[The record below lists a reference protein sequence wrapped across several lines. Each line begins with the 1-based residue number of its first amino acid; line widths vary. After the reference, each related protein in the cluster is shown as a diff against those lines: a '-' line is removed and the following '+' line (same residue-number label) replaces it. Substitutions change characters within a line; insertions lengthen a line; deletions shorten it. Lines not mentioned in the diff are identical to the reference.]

1 MRSEPGGTLR
11 WLPTWKDR
19 GFFGKKKKTFKERQK
34 VKRMRDVVI
43 VSATRTPIGDFG
55 GSLKEVSATS
65 LAIAVIQSS
74 LQRAGIEKKVVE
86 QVIMGNCFEPLDQN
100 VARIAAVKSGLPLE
114 TPGFTIV
121 VNCASAM
128 QAIICGTQAIRD
140 GDVDAVIT
148 GGVESM
154 SNAPYILTTTRWGQR
169 LQHGQLID
177 MLWRAMQEYPIGAGM
192 GLTAENL
199 AEKYGI
205 SREEQDKFSL
215 FSQQRASK
223 AVREGRFKDEITPVL
238 IPQKKGEAK
247 IVDTDEHPRP
257 DVTLEKLAKLPP
269 AFKKDGTV
277 TAGNSSG
284 LNDAAAVTVL
294 MSKEKAKEVGLK
306 PLAKILG
313 YAIVGVDPSY
323 MGIGPVPATK
333 KVLSKTGLSLK
344 DIQLIEINEA
354 FAAQYL
360 SCERELG
367 FNRDI
372 VNVNGSGI
380 ALGHP
385 VGATGCRLVVTLIHE
400 MAKRNLT
407 LGLATLCVG
416 GGLGFAV
423 VIERG

>member
-1 MRSEPGGTLR
+1 
-11 WLPTWKDR
+11 
-19 GFFGKKKKTFKERQK
+19 
-34 VKRMRDVVI
+34 MRDVVM
-43 VSATRTPIGDFG
+43 VGATRTPIGDFG
-55 GSLKEVSATS
+55 GSLKDVSATS
-65 LAIAVIQSS
+65 LARAVIDSS
-74 LQRAGIEKKVVE
+74 IQRAGIEKKVVE

-121 VNCASAM
+121 VNCASGM

-140 GDVDAVIT
+140 GDVDVVIA

-154 SNAPYILTTTRWGQR
+154 STAPYILTTTRWGQR

-205 SREEQDKFSL
+205 SREEQDRFSL
-215 FSQQRASK
+215 LSQQRACK
-223 AVREGRFKDEITPVL
+223 AIQEGRFKDEITPVL

-247 IVDTDEHPRP
+247 VVDTDEHKKP
-257 DVTLEKLAKLPP
+257 DTTLEKLSKLPP

-284 LNDAAAVTVL
+284 LNDAAAATVL
-294 MSKEKAKEVGLK
+294 MSKEKAKEIGLK

-333 KVLSKTGLSLK
+333 KVLNKVGLSLK

-360 SCERELG
+360 SCEKELG
-367 FNRDI
+367 LNRDI

-400 MAKRNLT
+400 MVKRDLT

-423 VIERG
+423 VVERL

>member
-1 MRSEPGGTLR
+1 
-11 WLPTWKDR
+11 
-19 GFFGKKKKTFKERQK
+19 
-34 VKRMRDVVI
+34 MRDVVI

-55 GSLKEVSATS
+55 GSLKDVSTTS
-65 LAIAVIQSS
+65 LAMTVIESS
-74 LQRAGIEKKVVE
+74 IRRAEIEKKMIG

-100 VARIAAVKSGLPLE
+100 VARIAAVKCGLPLE
-114 TPGFTIV
+114 TAAFTIV
-121 VNCASAM
+121 VNCASGM

-140 GDVDAVIT
+140 GDMEVVLA

-205 SREEQDKFSL
+205 SREEQDRFSL
-215 FSQQRASK
+215 LSQQRACK
-223 AVREGRFKDEITPVL
+223 AIQEGKFKNEITPVS
-238 IPQKKGEAK
+238 IPQKKGEAR

-257 DVTLEKLAKLPP
+257 DVTLDKLAKLPP
-269 AFKKDGTV
+269 AFKQGGTV

-284 LNDAAAVTVL
+284 LNDAAAATIL
-294 MSKEKAKEVGLK
+294 TSKEKAKEMGLK

-333 KVLSKTGLSLK
+333 KVLSKVGLSLK

-360 SCERELG
+360 SCEKELG
-367 FNRDI
+367 LNREI

-400 MAKRNLT
+400 MAKRDLT

-416 GGLGFAV
+416 GGLGFAM
-423 VIERG
+423 VIERAD

>member
-1 MRSEPGGTLR
+1 
-11 WLPTWKDR
+11 
-19 GFFGKKKKTFKERQK
+19 
-34 VKRMRDVVI
+34 MRDVVI
-43 VSATRTPIGDFG
+43 TSATRTPIGDFG
-55 GSLKEVSATS
+55 GSLKDVSATS
-65 LAIAVIQSS
+65 LAMTVIDSS
-74 LQRAGIEKKVVE
+74 LQKAGIEKKVVE
-86 QVIMGNCFEPLDQN
+86 QVMMGNCFEPLDQN
-100 VARIAAVKSGLPLE
+100 VARIAAVKCGLPFE

-121 VNCASAM
+121 VNCASGM
-128 QAIICGTQAIRD
+128 QAIICGIQAIRD
-140 GDVDAVIT
+140 GDVDVVIA

-199 AEKYGI
+199 AEKYSI
-205 SREEQDKFSL
+205 SREEQDKFAL
-215 FSQQRASK
+215 LSQQRSCK
-223 AVREGRFKDEITPVL
+223 AILEGRFKDEITPVS

-284 LNDAAAVTVL
+284 LNDAAAVTILV
-294 MSKEKAKEVGLK
+294 SKEKAREMGLK

-323 MGIGPVPATK
+323 MGIGPVSATQRILK
-333 KVLSKTGLSLK
+333 KTKLSLN

-360 SCERELG
+360 ACERELG
-367 FNRDI
+367 FNREI

-400 MAKRNLT
+400 MAKRDLT

-416 GGLGFAV
+416 GGLGFSMIV
-423 VIERG
+423 ERV

>member
-1 MRSEPGGTLR
+1 MRE
-11 WLPTWKDR
+11 
-19 GFFGKKKKTFKERQK
+19 
-34 VKRMRDVVI
+34 VVV

-55 GSLKEVSATS
+55 GSLKDVSATS
-65 LAIAVIQSS
+65 LAMAVVESS
-74 LQRAGIEKKVVE
+74 LQRAGVEKKVVD
-86 QVIMGNCFEPLDQN
+86 QVILGNCFEPLDQN
-100 VARIAAVKSGLPLE
+100 VARIAAVKCGLPLE

-128 QAIICGTQAIRD
+128 QAMICGTQAIRD
-140 GDVDAVIT
+140 GDVDTVIA

-177 MLWRAMQEYPIGAGM
+177 MLWKAMQEYPIGAGM

-205 SREEQDKFSL
+205 SREEQDTFSFL
-215 FSQQRASK
+215 SQQRACK
-223 AVREGRFKDEITPVL
+223 AVRAGRFKDEITPVS

-269 AFKKDGTV
+269 AFKKNGTV

-294 MSKEKAKEVGLK
+294 MSKEKAKQMGLK
-306 PLAKILG
+306 PQARILG

-333 KVLSKTGLSLK
+333 KVLRKVGLSLK

-360 SCERELG
+360 SCEKELGLDREL
-367 FNRDI
+367 

-400 MAKRNLT
+400 MAKRDLT

-416 GGLGFAV
+416 GGLGFAIV
-423 VIERG
+423 VERE

>member
-1 MRSEPGGTLR
+1 M
-11 WLPTWKDR
+11 
-19 GFFGKKKKTFKERQK
+19 
-34 VKRMRDVVI
+34 I

-177 MLWRAMQEYPIGAGM
+177 MLWKAMQEYPIGAGM

-215 FSQQRASK
+215 LSQQRASK
-223 AVREGRFKDEITPVL
+223 AVREGRFKDEITPVS

-294 MSKEKAKEVGLK
+294 MSKEKAKEVGLM

-416 GGLGFAV
+416 GGLGFAM

>member
-1 MRSEPGGTLR
+1 M
-11 WLPTWKDR
+11 
-19 GFFGKKKKTFKERQK
+19 
-34 VKRMRDVVI
+34 MRDVVI
-43 VSATRTPIGDFG
+43 VSATRTAIGDFG
-55 GSLKEVSATS
+55 GSLKDVSATS
-65 LAIAVIQSS
+65 LAMAVIESS
-74 LQRAGIEKKVVE
+74 IQRAGIEKKVVE

-128 QAIICGTQAIRD
+128 QAMICGTQAIRD
-140 GDVDAVIT
+140 GDVNVVIA

-154 SNAPYILTTTRWGQR
+154 SNAPYILTTTRWGQH

-177 MLWRAMQEYPIGAGM
+177 MLWKAMQEYPIGAGM

-199 AEKYGI
+199 AEKYGV
-205 SREEQDKFSL
+205 SREEQDWFSL
-215 FSQQRASK
+215 LSQQRACK
-223 AVREGRFKDEITPVL
+223 AIQEGRFKDEITPVL

-247 IVDTDEHPRP
+247 KVDVDEHPRP
-257 DVTLEKLAKLPP
+257 DTTLEKLSKLVP

-294 MSKEKAKEVGLK
+294 MSEGKAKEMGLK

-333 KVLSKTGLSLK
+333 KVLNKVGLSLQ

-360 SCERELG
+360 SCEKELG
-367 FNRDI
+367 LNRDI

-400 MAKRNLT
+400 MVKRDLT

-416 GGLGFAV
+416 GGLGFAM
-423 VIERG
+423 VIERL

>member
-1 MRSEPGGTLR
+1 
-11 WLPTWKDR
+11 
-19 GFFGKKKKTFKERQK
+19 
-34 VKRMRDVVI
+34 MRDVVI

-177 MLWRAMQEYPIGAGM
+177 MLWKAMQEYPIGAGM

-215 FSQQRASK
+215 LSQQRASK
-223 AVREGRFKDEITPVL
+223 AVREGRFKDEITPVS

>member
-1 MRSEPGGTLR
+1 M
-11 WLPTWKDR
+11 K
-19 GFFGKKKKTFKERQK
+19 
-34 VKRMRDVVI
+34 DVVI

-128 QAIICGTQAIRD
+128 QAIICGAQAIRD

-177 MLWRAMQEYPIGAGM
+177 MLWKAMQEYPIGAGM

-223 AVREGRFKDEITPVL
+223 AVREGRFEDEITPVS
-238 IPQKKGEAK
+238 IPQKKGETK

-323 MGIGPVPATK
+323 MGIGPVPATQ

-344 DIQLIEINEA
+344 NIQLIEINEA

-367 FNRDI
+367 LNRDI

-416 GGLGFAV
+416 GGLGFAM
-423 VIERG
+423 VIERE

>member
-1 MRSEPGGTLR
+1 
-11 WLPTWKDR
+11 
-19 GFFGKKKKTFKERQK
+19 
-34 VKRMRDVVI
+34 MRDVII

-55 GSLKEVSATS
+55 GSLKDVSATS
-65 LAIAVIQSS
+65 LAMAVIDSS
-74 LQRAGIEKKVVE
+74 LQKVGIEKKVVE

-100 VARIAAVKSGLPLE
+100 VARIAAVKCGLPLE

-121 VNCASAM
+121 VNCASGM

-140 GDVDAVIT
+140 GDVDVVIA

-169 LQHGQLID
+169 LQHGQMID

-199 AEKYGI
+199 AERYGI
-205 SREEQDKFSL
+205 SREEQDKFAL
-215 FSQQRASK
+215 LSQQRSCK
-223 AVREGRFKDEITPVL
+223 AIREGRFKDEITPVS

-247 IVDTDEHPRP
+247 IVDTDEHPRS

-284 LNDAAAVTVL
+284 LNDAAAATVL
-294 MSKEKAKEVGLK
+294 MSKEKAKEMGLK

-313 YAIVGVDPSY
+313 YAIVGVDPFY
-323 MGIGPVPATK
+323 MGIGPVSATK
-333 KVLSKTGLSLK
+333 KVLNKVGLSLK

-360 SCERELG
+360 ACERELG
-367 FNRDI
+367 FNREI

-400 MAKRNLT
+400 MTKRDLT

-416 GGLGFAV
+416 GGLGFSMIV
-423 VIERG
+423 ERV

>member
-1 MRSEPGGTLR
+1 
-11 WLPTWKDR
+11 
-19 GFFGKKKKTFKERQK
+19 
-34 VKRMRDVVI
+34 MRDVVI

-55 GSLKEVSATS
+55 GSLKDVSAVS
-65 LAIAVIQSS
+65 LAMRVIESS
-74 LQRAGIEKKVVE
+74 LERVGLEKKVVE

-100 VARIAAVKSGLPLE
+100 VARIAAVKCGLPLE

-121 VNCASAM
+121 VNCASGM
-128 QAIICGTQAIRD
+128 QAMICGTQAIRD
-140 GDVDAVIT
+140 GDVEVVIA

-154 SNAPYILTTTRWGQR
+154 STAPYILTTTRWGQR

-205 SREEQDKFSL
+205 SREEQDRFSL
-215 FSQQRASK
+215 LSQQRACE
-223 AVREGRFKDEITPVL
+223 AIQGGRFKDEISPVS
-238 IPQKKGEAK
+238 IPQKKGEVK
-247 IVDTDEHPRP
+247 VVGTDEHPRP
-257 DVTLEKLAKLPP
+257 DVTLEKLSKLPP

-294 MSKEKAKEVGLK
+294 MSKEKAKEIGLK

-313 YAIVGVDPSY
+313 YAMVGVDPSY
-323 MGIGPVPATK
+323 MGIGPVPATQ
-333 KVLSKTGLSLK
+333 KVLNKVGLSLK

-367 FNRDI
+367 LNRDI
-372 VNVNGSGI
+372 VNINGSGI

-400 MAKRNLT
+400 MAKRDLT

-416 GGLGFAV
+416 GGLGFAM

>member
-1 MRSEPGGTLR
+1 
-11 WLPTWKDR
+11 
-19 GFFGKKKKTFKERQK
+19 
-34 VKRMRDVVI
+34 MRDVVI
-43 VSATRTPIGDFG
+43 VSATRTAIGDFG
-55 GSLKEVSATS
+55 GSLKDVSALS
-65 LAIAVIQSS
+65 LAIRVIESS
-74 LQRAGIEKKVVE
+74 LERVGLEKKVVE

-128 QAIICGTQAIRD
+128 QAMICGTQAIRD
-140 GDVDAVIT
+140 GDVNVVIA

-199 AEKYGI
+199 AEKYGV
-205 SREEQDKFSL
+205 SREEQDRFSL
-215 FSQQRASK
+215 LSQQRACK
-223 AVREGRFKDEITPVL
+223 AIQEGRFKDEITPVS

-247 IVDTDEHPRP
+247 MVDTDEHPRP

-294 MSKEKAKEVGLK
+294 MSEEKAKEMGLK

-333 KVLSKTGLSLK
+333 KVLSKAGLSLK

-367 FNRDI
+367 LNRDI
-372 VNVNGSGI
+372 VNINGSGI

-400 MAKRNLT
+400 MVKRDLT

-416 GGLGFAV
+416 GGLGFAM
-423 VIERG
+423 VIERR

>member
-1 MRSEPGGTLR
+1 
-11 WLPTWKDR
+11 
-19 GFFGKKKKTFKERQK
+19 
-34 VKRMRDVVI
+34 MRDVVI

-55 GSLKEVSATS
+55 GSLKDVSAVI
-65 LAIAVIQSS
+65 LAMRVIESS
-74 LQRAGIEKKVVE
+74 LDRVGLEKKVID

-140 GDVDAVIT
+140 GDVNAVIA

-154 SNAPYILTTTRWGQR
+154 SNAPYILTTARWGQR

-177 MLWRAMQEYPIGAGM
+177 MLWKAMQEYPIGAGM

-205 SREEQDKFSL
+205 SREEQDRFSL
-215 FSQQRASK
+215 LSQQRACK
-223 AVREGRFKDEITPVL
+223 AIQEGRFKDEITAVL
-238 IPQKKGEAK
+238 ISQKKGEAK
-247 IVDTDEHPRP
+247 AVDTDEHPRP

-294 MSKEKAKEVGLK
+294 MSREKAKEMGLK
-306 PLAKILG
+306 SLAKILG

-333 KVLSKTGLSLK
+333 KVLNKVGLSLK

-360 SCERELG
+360 SCEKELG
-367 FNRDI
+367 LNRDI

-400 MAKRNLT
+400 MAKRELT

-416 GGLGFAV
+416 GGLGFAM
-423 VIERG
+423 VIERE

>member
-1 MRSEPGGTLR
+1 
-11 WLPTWKDR
+11 
-19 GFFGKKKKTFKERQK
+19 
-34 VKRMRDVVI
+34 MRDVII

-55 GSLKEVSATS
+55 GSLKDVSATS
-65 LAIAVIQSS
+65 LAMTVIDSS
-74 LQRAGIEKKVVE
+74 LQKAGIEKKVVD

-100 VARIAAVKSGLPLE
+100 VARIAAVKCGLPLE

-121 VNCASAM
+121 VNCASGM
-128 QAIICGTQAIRD
+128 QAIICGIQAIRD
-140 GDVDAVIT
+140 GDVDVVIA

-205 SREEQDKFSL
+205 SREEQDKFAL
-215 FSQQRASK
+215 LSQQRACK
-223 AVREGRFKDEITPVL
+223 AIQEGRFIEEITPVTVT
-238 IPQKKGEAK
+238 QKKGETK
-247 IVDTDEHPRP
+247 IIDTDEHPRP

-284 LNDAAAVTVL
+284 LNDAAAATVL
-294 MSKEKAKEVGLK
+294 MSKEKAKEMGLR

-323 MGIGPVPATK
+323 MGIGPVPATQ
-333 KVLSKTGLSLK
+333 KVLTKVGFSLK

-360 SCERELG
+360 ACEKEMGLNRE
-367 FNRDI
+367 I

-400 MAKRNLT
+400 MVKRDLT

-416 GGLGFAV
+416 GGLGFAMV
-423 VIERG
+423 VERE

>member
-1 MRSEPGGTLR
+1 
-11 WLPTWKDR
+11 
-19 GFFGKKKKTFKERQK
+19 
-34 VKRMRDVVI
+34 MRDVII

-55 GSLKEVSATS
+55 GSLKDVSATS
-65 LAIAVIQSS
+65 LAMAVIDSS
-74 LQRAGIEKKVVE
+74 LQKVGIEKKVVE

-100 VARIAAVKSGLPLE
+100 VARIAAVKCGLPLE

-121 VNCASAM
+121 VNCASGI

-140 GDVDAVIT
+140 GDVDVVIA

-169 LQHGQLID
+169 LQHGQMID

-199 AEKYGI
+199 AERYGI
-205 SREEQDKFSL
+205 SREEQDKFAL
-215 FSQQRASK
+215 LSQQRSCK
-223 AVREGRFKDEITPVL
+223 AIREGRFKDEITPVS

-247 IVDTDEHPRP
+247 IVDTDEHPRS

-284 LNDAAAVTVL
+284 LNDAAAATVL
-294 MSKEKAKEVGLK
+294 MSKEKAKEMGLK

-313 YAIVGVDPSY
+313 YAIVGVDPFY
-323 MGIGPVPATK
+323 MGIGPVSATK
-333 KVLSKTGLSLK
+333 KVLNKVGLSLK

-360 SCERELG
+360 ACERELG
-367 FNRDI
+367 FNREI

-400 MAKRNLT
+400 MTKRDLT

-416 GGLGFAV
+416 GGLGFSMIV
-423 VIERG
+423 ERV

>member
-1 MRSEPGGTLR
+1 
-11 WLPTWKDR
+11 
-19 GFFGKKKKTFKERQK
+19 
-34 VKRMRDVVI
+34 MRDVVI
-43 VSATRTPIGDFG
+43 VSATRTAIGDFG
-55 GSLKEVSATS
+55 GSLKDVSAVS
-65 LAIAVIQSS
+65 LAMRVIESS
-74 LQRAGIEKKVVE
+74 LERVGLEKRVVE

-114 TPGFTIV
+114 TPSFTIV
-121 VNCASAM
+121 VNCASGM

-140 GDVDAVIT
+140 GDVDVVIA

-205 SREEQDKFSL
+205 SRKEQDHFSL
-215 FSQQRASK
+215 LSQQRACQ
-223 AVREGRFKDEITPVL
+223 AIREGKFKDEITPVVV
-238 IPQKKGEAK
+238 PQKKGEAK
-247 IVDTDEHPRP
+247 VVDTDEHPRP
-257 DVTLEKLAKLPP
+257 DTSLETLSKLSP

-284 LNDAAAVTVL
+284 LNDAAAATVL
-294 MSKEKAKEVGLK
+294 MSKEKAREMGLK
-306 PLAKILG
+306 PLGKILG

-333 KVLSKTGLSLK
+333 KVLSKVGLSLK

-360 SCERELG
+360 SCETELG
-367 FNRDI
+367 LNREI

-400 MAKRNLT
+400 MAKRDLT

-416 GGLGFAV
+416 GGLGFAMV
-423 VIERG
+423 VERTG

>member
-1 MRSEPGGTLR
+1 
-11 WLPTWKDR
+11 
-19 GFFGKKKKTFKERQK
+19 
-34 VKRMRDVVI
+34 MRDVVI

-257 DVTLEKLAKLPP
+257 DVTLERLAKLPP

-333 KVLSKTGLSLK
+333 KVLNKTGLSLK

>member
-1 MRSEPGGTLR
+1 MRN
-11 WLPTWKDR
+11 
-19 GFFGKKKKTFKERQK
+19 
-34 VKRMRDVVI
+34 VVI

-55 GSLKEVSATS
+55 GSLKDLSATS
-65 LAIAVIQSS
+65 LAMISIESVI
-74 LQRAGIEKKVVE
+74 RKAGIEKKSVE

-100 VARIAAVKSGLPLE
+100 VARIAAVKCGLPLE

-121 VNCASAM
+121 VNCASGM
-128 QAIICGTQAIRD
+128 QAIICGIQAIRN
-140 GDVDAVIT
+140 GDVDVVIA

-177 MLWRAMQEYPIGAGM
+177 MLWRAMQESPIGTGM

-199 AEKYGI
+199 AERYGI
-205 SREEQDKFSL
+205 TREEQDKFSFL
-215 FSQQRASK
+215 SQQRACK
-223 AVREGRFKDEITPVL
+223 AIREGRFIEEITPVTV
-238 IPQKKGEAK
+238 PQKKGEAK

-257 DVTLEKLAKLPP
+257 DATLEKLAKLPP

-284 LNDAAAVTVL
+284 LNDAAAATIL
-294 MSKEKAKEVGLK
+294 MSEEKAKEMGLK
-306 PLAKILG
+306 PLGKILG
-313 YAIVGVDPSY
+313 YAIVGVDPFY
-323 MGIGPVPATK
+323 MGIGPVPATQQVLR
-333 KVLSKTGLSLK
+333 KVSLSLS

-360 SCERELG
+360 SCEKELG
-367 FNRDI
+367 LNREI

-385 VGATGCRLVVTLIHE
+385 VGATGCRLVVTLVHE
-400 MAKRNLT
+400 MAKRDLT

-416 GGLGFAV
+416 GGLGFSLV
-423 VIERG
+423 LERI

>member
-1 MRSEPGGTLR
+1 
-11 WLPTWKDR
+11 
-19 GFFGKKKKTFKERQK
+19 
-34 VKRMRDVVI
+34 MRDVVI
-43 VSATRTPIGDFG
+43 VSATRTPVGDFG
-55 GSLKEVSATS
+55 GSLKDVSATS
-65 LAIAVIQSS
+65 LAMIVIESS
-74 LQRAGIEKKVVE
+74 IQRAGIEKKTID

-100 VARIAAVKSGLPLE
+100 VARIAAVKCGLPLE
-114 TPGFTIV
+114 TPAFTIV
-121 VNCASAM
+121 VNCASGM
-128 QAIICGTQAIRD
+128 QAMICGIQAIRD
-140 GDVDAVIT
+140 GDVDVVIA

-199 AEKYGI
+199 AEKYRI
-205 SREEQDKFSL
+205 LREEQDKFAL
-215 FSQQRASK
+215 LSQQRACK
-223 AVREGRFKDEITPVL
+223 AIQEGKFRDEITPVSV
-238 IPQKKGEAK
+238 PQKKGETK
-247 IVDTDEHPRP
+247 VVDTDEHPRP
-257 DVTLEKLAKLPP
+257 DSSLDKLAKLPP
-269 AFKKDGTV
+269 AFKKGGTV

-284 LNDAAAVTVL
+284 LNDAAAATIL
-294 MSKEKAKEVGLK
+294 MSEQKAKEMELK
-306 PLAKILG
+306 PLGKIVG

-333 KVLSKTGLSLK
+333 KVLNKVGLSIK
-344 DIQLIEINEA
+344 DIQLIEMNEA

-367 FNRDI
+367 LNREI

-400 MAKRNLT
+400 MAKRNLS

-416 GGLGFAV
+416 GGLGFSMI
-423 VIERG
+423 IERI